1 MKTTTA
7 TEKMARWQDTAGL
20 LRILQIAALFLMA
33 WALTACSSASPYRAA
48 DGSGFGYSERKITE
62 NHYRVNF
69 KARGDNTTLAMDYA
83 LLRASEL
90 TLEEEYDWFQVVN
103 RETFVNRERVSSG
116 SSFGAGA
123 GYETIRDCTPL
134 GCRVYRRPV
143 RSYHMGIALGDDRSV
158 VETVLEVRMGRGV
171 RPEEGQT
178 FDAREV
184 YNNLKPESSD
194 S

>member
-1 MKTTTA
+1 MNTEA
-7 TEKMARWQDTAGL
+7 TSRRMEPTQDTMGMLRL
-20 LRILQIAALFLMA
+20 LQMLALLLLA
-33 WALTACSSASPYRAA
+33 WALIGCSSASPYRAA
-48 DGSGFGYSERKITE
+48 EGSGFGYSERKITE

-69 KARGDNTTLAMDYA
+69 KARGDDTSRAMDYA
-83 LLRASEL
+83 LLRASEV
-90 TLEEEYDWFQVVN
+90 TLEQAYDWFQVVN

-143 RSYHMGIALGDDRSV
+143 RNYHLGMSLGDDRSV
-158 VETVLEVRMGRGV
+158 IETILEVRMGRGV
-171 RPEEGQT
+171 RPEDGQT

-184 YNNLKPESSD
+184 YENLKPEPSN
-194 S
+194 